1 MGKEV
6 TTTTNN
12 RPHFSCLHFYDIRI
26 CRIGMWIIIYDNND
40 YECVGCPLSILF
52 MVFVR
57 MRVSAN
63 NARTSFTNSSIGK
76 STSAPCSNKYVISA
90 SEASYT

>member
-1 MGKEV
+1 
-6 TTTTNN
+6 
-12 RPHFSCLHFYDIRI
+12 
-26 CRIGMWIIIYDNND
+26 MWIIIYDNNGN

-57 MRVSAN
+57 MGVSAN
-63 NARTSFTNSSIGK
+63 NARTSFTNSSIEK

-90 SEASYT
+90 SEASYTWCQP